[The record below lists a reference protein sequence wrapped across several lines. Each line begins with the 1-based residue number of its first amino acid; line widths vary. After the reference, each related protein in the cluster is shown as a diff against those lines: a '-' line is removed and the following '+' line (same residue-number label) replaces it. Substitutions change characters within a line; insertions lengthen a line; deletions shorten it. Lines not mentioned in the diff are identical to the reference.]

1 MLDSMVG
8 YVDGMKCR
16 QVFIAVDE
24 VMQFLNE
31 EQQNDIWEVK
41 EKLLLECEYKI
52 WQEEKLRVDRDA
64 LNDLLE

>member
-1 MLDSMVG
+1 
-8 YVDGMKCR
+8 
-16 QVFIAVDE
+16 
-24 VMQFLNE
+24 MQFLNE